1 MGRRRRRRRRRGG
14 LFSRIGRAI
23 GGAVR
28 AVGGAIS
35 GVAKGVGKAVRGV
48 TDAVGITKKK
58 SSTPKSTSDTP
69 SVSQSPPIA
78 SSTGLQSS
86 AQSSGKVDPGIIAMR
101 RGQSTSTNP
110 PSTVQ
115 LIGKDMEDAMNVFGG
130 IDKEYSAYEKP
141 PLSKVINIDADV
153 GWGHKDLPAILI
165 DWSEY
170 KDKDENDRVLYYK
183 VLQWIP
189 GKEND
194 EIPSAPKERVLQ
206 PVDWFKKYIDSA
218 DYRDA
223 DNKKKG
229 GRTNSKK
236 RRYRG
241 VTSPKRPPVRKKTGG
256 RLVKHK
262 SHWHEVNKSKYPR
275 STRGAGGK
283 YRGPVIRSAAKW
295 REQQNIN
302 KRKKTT
308 QQRQNRK
315 NQVKRN
321 KRSKNWIDL
330 LRGRR
335 RR

>member
-14 LFSRIGRAI
+14 LLGRIGRAI
-23 GGAVR
+23 GSVGR
-28 AVGGAIS
+28 AIGG
-35 GVAKGVGKAVRGV
+35 AVRGV
-48 TDAVGITKKK
+48 TDAVGLTKKK
-58 SSTPKSTSDTP
+58 SSPPPVPPPPDSST
-69 SVSQSPPIA
+69 SQSPPVA
-78 SSTGLQSS
+78 STTGLQSS

-101 RGQSTSTNP
+101 RGKSTSTVP

-115 LIGKDMEDAMNVFGG
+115 LVGKDLENAMDVFGG
-130 IDKEYSAYEKP
+130 VDKEYTAYEKP
-141 PLSKVINIDADV
+141 PISKVINIDADV
-153 GWGHKDLPAILI
+153 GWGHKDLPAILV

-189 GKEND
+189 GKEGD
-194 EIPSAPKERVLQ
+194 EIPSAPSSRVLQ
-206 PVDWFKKYIDSA
+206 PVDWFKKYVDSA
-218 DYRDA
+218 DYREA

-229 GRTNSKK
+229 GRTHSKK

-241 VTSPKRPPVRKKTGG
+241 MSSPKRKPVRKKTGG

-295 REQQNIN
+295 REQQKIE

-308 QQRQNRK
+308 VQRQRRK
-315 NQVKRN
+315 KQTSRN
-321 KRSKNWIDL
+321 KRS
-330 LRGRR
+330 LRSGKWWKRFR
-335 RR
+335 